1 MEAWPVPRNRAAG
14 GSPDTIR
21 CVVIAAAVASV
32 GASLARL
39 WSSTPT
45 SRIDFYVYGEAI
57 SFARDGGSLYDYA
70 FRVLDLPFLY
80 PPFAALLLWPA
91 SVLTNR
97 TGEVLGLVVSMAST
111 VAFLGVVGSSLAPV
125 VARRWPET
133 PLARSAV
140 LVPSV
145 IAAGV
150 WVMPVTLTARL
161 GQVNALV
168 AALVV
173 FDVWLVRRARTDSTS
188 RIAGVGT
195 GLAAAIKLTPAALV
209 PYFLLARRGR
219 QAAVAVG
226 SALLATVAGAIAF
239 PSDTWRFF
247 TVEVFSTDRAPDVS
261 IVFNHSIRRFASW
274 IPDGRVEVLVWLVLS
289 VAVMVWAY
297 RRAVAADR
305 GGDVMLATTLVMLA
319 TYLVNPLTW
328 GHHLFFLVPA
338 TLWWLATSDSWWR
351 WAVGALA
358 VVSLFDPIGGGET
371 SEMTV
376 VRVVVMI
383 VMLVALPVGHRA
395 VAGDPVAATR
405 PRRSRPDQLSAP

>member
-1 MEAWPVPRNRAAG
+1 MTDRRSAPADRPDAG
-14 GSPDTIR
+14 RRDTAR
-21 CVVIAAAVASV
+21 WVVTTAAVLSV

-57 SFARDGGSLYDYA
+57 TFARDGGSLYDFA

-80 PPFAALLLWPA
+80 PPFAALVLWPA
-91 SVLTNR
+91 SVFTDR
-97 TGEVLGLVVSMAST
+97 TGEVLGLVVSMGCT

-133 PLARSAV
+133 PLARPTV
-140 LVPSV
+140 LVPAV
-145 IAAGV
+145 VAAGV
-150 WVMPVTLTARL
+150 WAMPVTLTARL

-173 FDVWLVRRARTDSTS
+173 LDVWLVRRAAPGASSRT
-188 RIAGVGT
+188 AGIGT

-209 PYFLLARRGR
+209 PYFLLVRRGR
-219 QAAVAVG
+219 QAVVAVVA
-226 SALLATVAGAIAF
+226 ALLATAAGALVF
-239 PSDTWRFF
+239 PADTWRYF

-261 IVFNHSIRRFASW
+261 IVFNHSVRRFASW
-274 IPDGRVEVLVWLVLS
+274 IPDERAELLVWVVVS
-289 VAVMVWAY
+289 VVVMVWAY

-305 GGDVMLATTLVMLA
+305 SGDVMLATTLVLVA

-351 WAVGALA
+351 WVVGAVA

-376 VRVVVMI
+376 VRVVVMAI
-383 VMLVALPVGHRA
+383 LLVALPVGDA
-395 VAGDPVAATR
+395 VPAE
-405 PRRSRPDQLSAP
+405 RSLPSQSDQRSAP

>member
-1 MEAWPVPRNRAAG
+1 MV
-14 GSPDTIR
+14 DTGARRPWVGISLG
-21 CVVIAAAVASV
+21 AAVVSV
-32 GASLARL
+32 VAVTMRL
-39 WSSTPT
+39 WPSTTT
-45 SRIDFYVYGEAI
+45 SRIDFYVYGGAI
-57 SFARDGGSLYDYA
+57 SAARGGASLYDYA
-70 FRVLDLPFLY
+70 HEVLALPFLY
-80 PPFAALLLWPA
+80 PPFSALVLWPTSVVSGRVGELLWLA
-91 SVLTNR
+91 ATMVC
-97 TGEVLGLVVSMAST
+97 T
-111 VAFLGVVGSSLAPV
+111 VAFLLVVGGEFARV
-125 VARRWPET
+125 AARRWST
-133 PLARSAV
+133 SPLADRRV
-140 LVPSV
+140 VVPLVV
-145 IAAGV
+145 AFGV
-150 WVMPVTLTARL
+150 WTMPVTLTARL

-173 FDVWLVRRARTDSTS
+173 LDVWLVRRRSTPS
-188 RIAGVGT
+188 VAAGVGT

-209 PYFLLARRGR
+209 PYFVLARRGR
-219 QAAVAVG
+219 QAVVTVVAAVV
-226 SALLATVAGAIAF
+226 ATLAGALAF

-261 IVFNHSIRRFASW
+261 IVFNHSVRRFASW

-305 GGDVMLATTLVMLA
+305 GGDVMLATTMVLLA

>member
-1 MEAWPVPRNRAAG
+1 MTDHGSAPADRPAAG
-14 GSPDTIR
+14 RRDTVR
-21 CVVIAAAVASV
+21 WFATTAAVLSV

-57 SFARDGGSLYDYA
+57 AFARGGGSLYDFAYE
-70 FRVLDLPFLY
+70 VLGLPFLY
-80 PPFAALLLWPA
+80 PPFAALVLWPA
-91 SVLTNR
+91 SVLTDR
-97 TGEVLGLVVSMAST
+97 TGEVLGLLVTMGCT

-125 VARRWPET
+125 VARRWSEA
-133 PLARSAV
+133 PLARPVV
-140 LVPSV
+140 LVPAV

-150 WVMPVTLTARL
+150 WAMPVTLTARL
-161 GQVNALV
+161 GQVNALI

-173 FDVWLVRRARTDSTS
+173 LDVWLVRRAASGAPS
-188 RIAGVGT
+188 RIAGIGT

-209 PYFLLARRGR
+209 PYFLLVRRGR
-219 QAAVAVG
+219 QAAVAVAA
-226 SALLATVAGAIAF
+226 ALLATAAGALVF
-239 PSDTWRFF
+239 PADTWRYF

-261 IVFNHSIRRFASW
+261 IVFNHSVRRFASW
-274 IPDGRVEVLVWLVLS
+274 IPDERAELLVWVVVS

-305 GGDVMLATTLVMLA
+305 SGDVMLATTLVLLA

-351 WAVGALA
+351 WVVGAVA

-376 VRVVVMI
+376 VRVGVMAI
-383 VMLVALPVGHRA
+383 LLVALPVGDA
-395 VAGDPVAATR
+395 VPAE
-405 PRRSRPDQLSAP
+405 RSLPSQSDQRSAP

>member
-1 MEAWPVPRNRAAG
+1 MV
-14 GSPDTIR
+14 DTGARRPWVGISLG
-21 CVVIAAAVASV
+21 AAVVSV
-32 GASLARL
+32 VAVTMRL
-39 WSSTPT
+39 WPSTTT
-45 SRIDFYVYGEAI
+45 SRIDFYVYGGAI
-57 SFARDGGSLYDYA
+57 SAARGGASLYDYA
-70 FRVLDLPFLY
+70 HEVLALPFLY
-80 PPFAALLLWPA
+80 PPFSALVLWPTSVVSGRVGELLWLA
-91 SVLTNR
+91 ATMVC
-97 TGEVLGLVVSMAST
+97 T
-111 VAFLGVVGSSLAPV
+111 VAFLLVVGGEFARV
-125 VARRWPET
+125 AARRWPT
-133 PLARSAV
+133 SPLADRRV
-140 LVPSV
+140 VVPLVV
-145 IAAGV
+145 AFGV
-150 WVMPVTLTARL
+150 WTMPVTLTARL

-173 FDVWLVRRARTDSTS
+173 LDVWLVRRRSTPS
-188 RIAGVGT
+188 VAAGVGT

-209 PYFLLARRGR
+209 PYFVLARRGR
-219 QAAVAVG
+219 QAVVTVVAAVV
-226 SALLATVAGAIAF
+226 ATLAGALAF

-261 IVFNHSIRRFASW
+261 IVFNHSVRRFASW

-305 GGDVMLATTLVMLA
+305 GGDVMLATTMVLLA